1 MCECIIQPVQPPH
14 IKSKSTFTNR
24 ELQAKLSPSSFL
36 NIRDYT
42 IRNENMIGCFCIWY
56 HFSSYFYVISIFD
69 NLNNHSETFLLS
81 KLYNLI
87 ILKYMMLRIVFLPV
101 WRHIYCQMIILRGG
115 RYWMPTTCSFGLHYS
130 IVVLAYPMLT
140 HTFYII

>member
-1 MCECIIQPVQPPH
+1 MYYTTCTTTTHQ
-14 IKSKSTFTNR
+14 IKINVHQQR
-24 ELQAKLSPSSFL
+24 VAAKLSPSSFL
-36 NIRDYT
+36 NIRNYT
-42 IRNENMIGCFCIWY
+42 VRNEFMIRCFCIWY
-56 HFSSYFYVISIFD
+56 HFSSYLYVISIIRSY
-69 NLNNHSETFLLS
+69 NHFSVS
-81 KLYNLI
+81 KLYNSI

-101 WRHIYCQMIILRGG
+101 WRHIYCQMIILQRG